1 MENEKNSIRASY
13 EAFEHDFVRFWE
25 LSARVQMYSQTAMAL
40 NARIDELDGNE
51 RIELETFRNE
61 LKENG
66 IGEMH
71 EIFDL
76 MSKLSTSGNDE
87 LSADCYSMLSMASKS
102 ICVCFAKLAA
112 CNEGIKSIF
121 LGNQ

>member
-1 MENEKNSIRASY
+1 MEIEKNSIRASY

-25 LSARVQMYSQTAMAL
+25 LSARVQMYSQTAIAL
-40 NARIDELDGNE
+40 SARIEELDGNE

-66 IGEMH
+66 ISEMH

-76 MSKLSTSGNDE
+76 MSKLSMSGDE
-87 LSADCYSMLSMASKS
+87 LSADCYSMLSTASKS
-102 ICVCFAKLAA
+102 VCVCFAKLAA
-112 CNEGIKSIF
+112 CNDEIKSIF
-121 LGNQ
+121 LGKQ

>member
-1 MENEKNSIRASY
+1 MVNEKKSIRALY

-40 NARIDELDGNE
+40 NERIDELNGEE
-51 RIELETFRNE
+51 RKELEMFRNE

-66 IGEMH
+66 ISEMH

-76 MSKLSTSGNDE
+76 MSKLSMSGEE

>member
-1 MENEKNSIRASY
+1 MVNEKKSIRASY

-40 NARIDELDGNE
+40 DARIDELNGE
-51 RIELETFRNE
+51 KRKELETFRDE
-61 LKENG
+61 LRENG
-66 IGEMH
+66 ISGMH

-76 MSKLSTSGNDE
+76 MSKLSMSGDE